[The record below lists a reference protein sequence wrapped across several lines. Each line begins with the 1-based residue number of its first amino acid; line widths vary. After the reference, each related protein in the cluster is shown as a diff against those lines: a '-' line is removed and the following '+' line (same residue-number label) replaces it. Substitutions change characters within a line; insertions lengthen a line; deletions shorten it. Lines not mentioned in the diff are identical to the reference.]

1 MRVGDRDRDLAAS
14 ALGKHYVSGR
24 LSADELEDR
33 VGRSLQAQ
41 TRKDLDKAMKD
52 LPLVWEE
59 FRFAQRVQRG
69 RQRVGFFF
77 RLVRSWFKV
86 NVLLAAALAVALIVG
101 APIAATV
108 GAALLAWSVA
118 TYGFWRLWRRG
129 AVTPRR

>member
-1 MRVGDRDRDLAAS
+1 MRVGDRDRELAAS
-14 ALGKHYVSGR
+14 ALGKHYVNGR

-41 TRKDLDKAMKD
+41 TRRELDKAMKD

-59 FRFAQRVQRG
+59 LRFTQRLQHG
-69 RQRVGFFF
+69 RRRVGFFF

-101 APIAATV
+101 APIAATI
-108 GAALLAWSVA
+108 GAGLLAWSVA
-118 TYGFWRLWRRG
+118 TYAFWRIWQRG
-129 AVTPRR
+129 